1 MIIFVP
7 VKFHH
12 NTPMNRIIPLL
23 ALTLIFACQNTT
35 WTITKNGVG
44 PIISGTTLD
53 ELAVLFPSDSL
64 VAAKGKGDALIGDV
78 EIFNSQGK
86 LKLVVAADDG
96 DDPTSKIAYVRIVDP
111 QFTTQSGIG
120 PSSTFG
126 QIKDL
131 YQVEGIDNAI
141 NSVVISFKDAPWHI
155 TIDKTELPENIRYD
169 FASKIELAQIP
180 GEAKI
185 KYFIYSW

>member
-1 MIIFVP
+1 
-7 VKFHH
+7 
-12 NTPMNRIIPLL
+12 
-23 ALTLIFACQNTT
+23 
-35 WTITKNGVG
+35 
-44 PIISGTTLD
+44 
-53 ELAVLFPSDSL
+53 
-64 VAAKGKGDALIGDV
+64 
-78 EIFNSQGK
+78 
-86 LKLVVAADDG
+86 DDG

-141 NSVVISFKDAPWHI
+141 NSVVISFKDAPWYI
-155 TIDKTELPENIRYD
+155 TIDKKELPENIRYD
-169 FASKIELAQIP
+169 FASKIEQAQIP